1 MPLNIE
7 FKARCT
13 DPERVR
19 NVLKSLNAD
28 FRGTDHQVDTYFNC
42 PNGRLKLREG
52 TIEHSLIFYDR
63 ENTPGPKKAHINL
76 YRPDPDPALKAL
88 LTAALGIKIIVDKM
102 REIYFIDTVKFHI
115 DTVAS
120 LGGFIE
126 VEAIDADGTIGE
138 DTLREQCDYYQIL
151 LNVKPHDLVSC
162 SYSDMILET

>member
-7 FKARCT
+7 FKARCS

-19 NVLKSLNAD
+19 KALKSLNAD

-63 ENTPGPKKAHINL
+63 EDVPGPKKANINL
-76 YRPDPDPALKAL
+76 YRPDPAPALKAL
-88 LTAALGIKIIVDKM
+88 LTAALGIKTVVDKM

-115 DTVAS
+115 DSVSS
-120 LGGFIE
+120 LGDFIE
-126 VEAIDADGTIGE
+126 VEAIDSDGTIGE
-138 DTLREQCDYYQIL
+138 DLLREQCEKYL
-151 LNVKPHDLVSC
+151 ALFNVSEQDLVSC
-162 SYSDMILET
+162 SYSDLLLES